1 MLDKS
6 ASIKLTID
14 RLQPGVYIKLPV
26 RWNAHP
32 FMFNQFK
39 ITSDSQIALLR
50 QANITYVY
58 AVPSKSNADPLPAK
72 AASELDEVQE
82 SIKLSSTVL
91 LEQTISAKE
100 QQILAMQKHRRAI
113 KDCESDY
120 KNALSKVRSLTAK
133 IQTRPIQAMEEAN
146 SVMASMAQALIGK
159 DDLILHLVGDD
170 RDDMDSHQ
178 HAISVSILS
187 MMIGKKL
194 GLSNQHI
201 KDLGIAGLL
210 HDIGKLKIPSQF
222 YTSKDIS
229 PAKRKFV
236 IEKHP
241 EYSVEFLSNAPSITD
256 DVKKLIVQHHE
267 YADGSGYPK
276 GLRQEKLHPHSLIL
290 SMVNYYEKLCYP
302 YSDTKAKTP
311 SQALSYL
318 FATKKHMFDGQ
329 QLSAFVKSLGIY
341 PPGTYVKLNN
351 GQMGIVITVNTDQLL
366 APSVMVFD
374 EKIPRD
380 EAAIIYLDKE
390 NVTIETALSPRAI
403 EPHIQNYLNPRSQ
416 LSFFIE

>member
-1 MLDKS
+1 MDKS

-14 RLQPGVYIKLPV
+14 RLQPGVYIILPV

-32 FMFNQFK
+32 FIFNQFK
-39 ITSDSQIALLR
+39 ITNDSQIDLLR
-50 QANITYVY
+50 QAKITYVY
-58 AVPSKSNADPLPAK
+58 AVPSKSSADPLPANIIVDQE
-72 AASELDEVQE
+72 SELEPVEPPNVD
-82 SIKLSSTVL
+82 I
-91 LEQTISAKE
+91 LEQTLSEKE

-120 KNALSKVRSLTAK
+120 QNALGKVRSLMAK
-133 IQTRPIQAMEEAN
+133 VQTRPVQAMEEAN
-146 SVMASMAQALIGK
+146 SVMTSMAQALIGK
-159 DDLILHLVGDD
+159 DDLVLHLVGDD

-201 KDLGIAGLL
+201 NDLGIAGLL

-222 YTSKDIS
+222 YTAKDIS

-241 EYSVEFLSNAPSITD
+241 EYSVEFLNNASSITD

-276 GLRQEKLHPHSLIL
+276 GLNQDQLHPHSLIL

-302 YSDTKAKTP
+302 YSDTKEKTP

-318 FATKKHMFDGQ
+318 FSSKKHMFDEQ
-329 QLSAFVKSLGIY
+329 QLSAFIKSLGIY
-341 PPGTYVKLNN
+341 PPGTYVRLNN

-390 NVTIETALSPRAI
+390 DVTIETALSPRAI